1 MEASWNVKIFI
12 FIPSRDRAEGL
23 RESSEKQERDDKENT
38 KCNIT
43 GSIKKYIY
51 VFPFKAHV
59 C

>member
-12 FIPSRDRAEGL
+12 FIPSRDRAEDL
-23 RESSEKQERDDKENT
+23 RESLEKQERDDKENT

-59 C
+59 Y